1 MEEATG
7 LVAVVVLLVA
17 GIFAIAA
24 VRPLGL
30 SPIVGYLA
38 TGLLIG
44 PHALGVVGESS
55 TTHLVAELGVV
66 FLLFDI
72 GLHFSLSSIWEAR
85 RDIFG
90 MGPLQIVLCGAAFA
104 WIATALGFGLG
115 SALLLGG
122 ALALSSTAVVVQT
135 LRERDQQNCPV
146 GRTATAVL
154 IFQDG
159 FAIFLLI
166 FASSLESG
174 GTAPARALPALAS
187 TALLKAAAALLTA
200 VLLGRYGI
208 KPFLHLLAR
217 SRNEEIF
224 TATALL
230 VVLATAVATGAAELS
245 LTLGAF
251 LGGMMIAETPYRHL
265 IQTEAK
271 PFRALLL
278 GFFFITVGMSLDWR
292 NVLASGPELLAFV
305 VALTVTKVLL
315 AALAARSFGWSL
327 PGSVQLG
334 FLLAQGSEF
343 VFVIVAMPGVRAAL
357 GEAAVGV
364 VITGVAASLAL
375 TPGLAALGHRLA
387 RVLRRRSAAAA
398 PAAETMPAASV
409 APVVVFGMDEVGR
422 CVADALEAHGV
433 RYDAVEMDYERFLAA
448 GADGYPVAF
457 GDLGD
462 LRLMETVAMGRRR
475 AVVVTIVRYE
485 LSSALTPLLRDR
497 YPSLRRFIAVESDE
511 DRARFESLGM
521 RPVVDRSAPRGLDL
535 AAAVLRSEGVA
546 DEKVRAWMQREQE
559 RGLEAAAHRAVV
571 AMGPTPGR
579 TSGDAPATP

>member
-1 MEEATG
+1 MEEARA
-7 LVAVVVLLVA
+7 LLPAVLLLLA
-17 GIFAIAA
+17 GILAIAV

-30 SPIVGYLA
+30 RPIVGYLA
-38 TGLLIG
+38 AGLVIG
-44 PHALGVVGESS
+44 PHALGIVTENA
-55 TTHLVAELGVV
+55 TTHLLAELGVV

-90 MGPLQIVLCGAAFA
+90 MGPLQILLCGFAFA
-104 WIATALGFGLG
+104 WLATALGFRLEH
-115 SALLLGG
+115 ALLLGG
-122 ALALSSTAVVVQT
+122 TLALSSTAVVVQT
-135 LRERDQQNCPV
+135 LREREQQNCPV
-146 GRTATAVL
+146 GRSATAVL
-154 IFQDG
+154 IFQDV

-174 GTAPARALPALAS
+174 GAAPARVLPALIS
-187 TALLKAAAALLTA
+187 TALLKAAVGFLAA
-200 VLLGRYGI
+200 VVLGRYGI
-208 KPFLHLLAR
+208 KPLLRLLAS

-230 VVLATAVATGAAELS
+230 VVLATAVATGAADLS

-271 PFRALLL
+271 PFRSLLL

-292 NVLASGPELLAFV
+292 SVLASGPELLVFV
-305 VALTVTKVLL
+305 LGLTAIKTVLV
-315 AALAARSFGWSL
+315 ALAARALGWSL

-343 VFVIVAMPGVRAAL
+343 AFVIVAMPGVRAAL

-375 TPGLAALGHRLA
+375 TPTVAALGHGLA
-387 RVLRRRSAAAA
+387 RMLRRRSAAAV
-398 PAAETMPAASV
+398 PAGETTPGASV

-422 CVADALEAHGV
+422 CVADALEANGV
-433 RYDAVEMDYERFLAA
+433 AYDAVEMDYDRFLAA
-448 GADGYPVAF
+448 SADGYPVAF

-462 LRLMETVAMGRRR
+462 VRLMETLGMSMRR
-475 AVVVTIVRYE
+475 AVVVTVVRFE
-485 LSSALTPLLRDR
+485 LSNALTPIMRDR
-497 YPSLRRFIAVESDE
+497 YPRLSRFIAVESDE
-511 DRARFESLGM
+511 DRARFERIGM
-521 RPVVDRSAPRGLDL
+521 RPVVNRSAPRGLDL
-535 AAAVLRSEGVA
+535 AAEVLRSQSVA

-559 RGLEAAAHRAVV
+559 RALEAVNHRA
-571 AMGPTPGR
+571 A
-579 TSGDAPATP
+579 ALATA